1 MAVLPQLHL
10 FFWTLASLWTTSH
23 VAVLAQ
29 SNTTTSNTTTSNTTT
44 SNTTTSNSTSSA
56 TNSTNAANNAT
67 TTPGEEAADP
77 SCYTSFFDIGAAMQ
91 AKDPFDFRTYIV
103 CPNTVITIGTETEIT
118 SGVFTGGDSTLNL
131 RQFSRVHC
139 GEDGS
144 SANNCTVRGG
154 KNQVRVTQ
162 YSYNKEDKQRIEVK
176 GFTFEGATEYN
187 VFAAF
192 ADGDFLI
199 EDCIFRRNVKGAIVF
214 AAVAYQ
220 MPPQITFRR
229 CIFDQNQMGDI
240 PSLFTVQGIALAI
253 TDSVFSNNI
262 FSSDTVVRSFYFFF
276 WSVCYCIFATASDS
290 GVSSSL

>member
-1 MAVLPQLHL
+1 
-10 FFWTLASLWTTSH
+10 
-23 VAVLAQ
+23 
-29 SNTTTSNTTTSNTTT
+29 
-44 SNTTTSNSTSSA
+44 
-56 TNSTNAANNAT
+56 
-67 TTPGEEAADP
+67 
-77 SCYTSFFDIGAAMQ
+77 MQ

-103 CPNTVITIGTETEIT
+103 CPNTVITIGTEDS
-118 SGVFTGGDSTLNL
+118 SGVFTGGDSTLDL

-154 KNQVRVTQ
+154 QHQIRVSS

-176 GFTFEGATEYN
+176 GFTFEGATQYN

-199 EDCIFRRNVKGAIVF
+199 EDCIFRHNVKGAIVF
-214 AAVAYQ
+214 AALAVQ
-220 MPPQITFRR
+220 MPPLITFRR

-240 PSLFTVQGIALAI
+240 PSLFTVEGIALAI

-262 FSSDTVVRSFYFFF
+262 FYSDTVVRSFYFFVLVCVLLYLCNSKQQ
-276 WSVCYCIFATASDS
+276 WSFIVPLIAHNTFFKVGSRLTLVSPFFPLLLSLPDCTPARTHKMRFRYVPYHSAPPFCSRPPTPRPRLRCATIASLATILKRW
-290 GVSSSL
+290 V